1 MHWTG
6 SERSPHSRR
15 HNMMSSLYGLELVVD
30 KGCPDERITAI
41 PVVDIVFEIGK
52 ALKHVLYVRGGGT
65 WLAVAR
71 VHPAGPIQFCV
82 LLNSP
87 GFLPVSHTVPKRTR
101 CASRTSLLHKR
112 SSFRL
117 ERAYSA
123 ASRRP
128 CTRQTSLPRILPA
141 SALRTSSI
149 LHSISS
155 ILDDRMASRS

>member
-52 ALKHVLYVRGGGT
+52 ALKHVLYVRGGT

-101 CASRTSLLHKR
+101 CASRTSQEELL
-112 SSFRL
+112 S
-117 ERAYSA
+117 
-123 ASRRP
+123 P
-128 CTRQTSLPRILPA
+128 
-141 SALRTSSI
+141 
-149 LHSISS
+149 
-155 ILDDRMASRS
+155 